1 MNKKNIN
8 DADVTRAM
16 LREAVNIE
24 TRIEELEKSPEVRLA
39 MRYNET
45 KGQRLAYLQELK
57 QLERLGQR
65 LRDIGWEAPDAED

>member
-24 TRIEELEKSPEVRLA
+24 SRIEELEASEEVRLA
-39 MRYNET
+39 RRYNEV
-45 KGQRLAYLQELK
+45 KGKRIAYLQELK

-65 LRDIGWEAPDAED
+65 LRDIGWEAPNAED

>member
-1 MNKKNIN
+1 MNKKDIS

-24 TRIEELEKSPEVRLA
+24 SRIEEQEKSPEVRLA

-45 KGQRLAYLQELK
+45 KDQRLAYLQELK

>member
-1 MNKKNIN
+1 MNKKNIS

-24 TRIEELEKSPEVRLA
+24 SRIEELEASEEVRLA
-39 MRYNET
+39 RRYNEV
-45 KGQRLAYLQELK
+45 KGQRIAYLQELK

>member
-1 MNKKNIN
+1 MTDKDITK
-8 DADVTRAM
+8 AM

-24 TRIEELEKSPEVRLA
+24 SRIEELEGSEEVRLA
-39 MRYNET
+39 RRYNEV

-65 LRDIGWEAPDAED
+65 LRDIGWEAQDAGDDG

>member
-1 MNKKNIN
+1 MNKKDIS

-24 TRIEELEKSPEVRLA
+24 SRIEELAKSPEVRLA

-45 KGQRLAYLQELK
+45 KDQRLAYLQELK